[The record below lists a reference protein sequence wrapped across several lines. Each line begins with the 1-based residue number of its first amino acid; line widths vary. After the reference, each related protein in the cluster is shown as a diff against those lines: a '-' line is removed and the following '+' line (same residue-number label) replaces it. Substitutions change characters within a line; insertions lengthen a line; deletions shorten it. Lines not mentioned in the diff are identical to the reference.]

1 MLAIARFFGVL
12 TLLYCSD
19 LDGSKWVYL

>member
-1 MLAIARFFGVL
+1 MLAIAGFFGVL